1 MGVLSEVNE
10 NPSLLPSNEADE
22 RLEDIVQDENQEP
35 IPESNLKGIS
45 PEQQGGAI
53 LGSDSLPATDTQVLP
68 DLTDKAVQE
77 QMAAD
82 QQIWWDME
90 RGDERTAARTAWI
103 EKYWGSKK
111 AYADSKSLYGTSNP
125 LEHLNNIIE
134 PMAAFGM
141 GFPEAVSNVV
151 GMLPGLA
158 GVDAAYDRLMEKIF
172 TNPNSKAV
180 REVGSIVLPSIVSG
194 SATTALVQK
203 MGYAHKLNKVQQLA
217 IGLSANSILDSAIVG
232 VSDQGL
238 EDNYF
243 QKMYESNFMGIFGK
257 EQALQIPEILRTM
270 DGDSVFMRRWKNSIA
285 DLPWSVVGNIIGWG
299 MAFKATPDGAPV
311 IGWMEPL
318 DETATAYKNSRILSV
333 AESDDIKR
341 MEELNDQLASGTL
354 KGSAEADAIDELILL
369 EERTGTLKDI
379 DDALRIDDDLVKT
392 ETDLAAERKIANN
405 GGEVPTDFDP
415 DITPGVID
423 NTRQPPIIGNVAR
436 NMADQAAI
444 RSGRS
449 VGDPNPIITEAA
461 MRGLGVDEPFRKVVA
476 GIASEKTGR
485 FNALIDGFKY
495 TNDEMR
501 AASWANYA
509 EIVDPNSTV
518 ADLRELFADGR
529 DIKNIFMGKLQVE
542 YISDEKFKG
551 AMLALR
557 DLLDVYMGKPVT
569 ETSAN
574 VMTTLGAEIRTAS
587 ESLEQYKGIIDE
599 DAVLERVIDKIQYL
613 LDETALAKYISG
625 WSLQNKNL
633 INEVPLENIESA
645 AKTILNGF
653 NREATSIHQKN
664 LRFVNTLRK
673 AKEVR
678 PEVLKPLAA
687 AFVLSDG
694 KVDTL
699 NKLLKFAAEEV
710 SPLTLLKSP
719 DPRKMSLFSKSL
731 FSLVFSNVLSL
742 RSISKAVQSG
752 IVQQVIAPM
761 NSIQGA
767 LVWGLVKG
775 DLPDQLRRTFYAY
788 SSFNHVNKKSF
799 QYAWNRLKAVHKDPT
814 AMMRAAR
821 KDFMFKSLKEREI
834 VDEVRNIWK
843 KDGNWGR
850 VYQYDIIRAEHAIAS
865 MDWARYPMT
874 GMTVPDAYTQMT
886 QAHKIARI
894 RAWSDV
900 MDEYGHIVDETTLR
914 KVEIKYRNMFFNG
927 DKMLTDKLVQNV
939 SDDINFTGD
948 DQLSS
953 YLTEATTRFPFLR
966 FAFMFPRT
974 ESNAV
979 KNAFSYTPIVGIPG
993 ATKHSKILYAGD
1005 DPIKIGEALAEHGV
1019 EAATDPHARG
1029 IYEWLRNEYTGRL
1042 MTSAWITKLGWD
1054 YAMSG
1059 GIMGPGHHNPAIRAY
1074 EQRTFNLQYK
1084 TIRVPGTNTR
1094 ISYEGIPIIDPV
1106 LSILG
1111 NMVYYSKDLD
1121 GPMMEDINAKVLTT
1135 LLMGFGDNK
1144 LESLSVLADMFSG
1157 DGNAAI
1163 RFIKR
1168 AAQATF
1174 VPAEVRQ
1181 LTRAIDGALRD
1192 VNDNLLDFVKA
1203 QNPITVSL
1211 VPKKLD
1217 GLTGNPVFDQENGFV
1232 RTMNELSGIRFS
1244 QDSRFD
1250 PDLDKPFPI
1259 DLGDGQIRQLTTRD
1273 AIRILQYRG
1282 FRKFEKNSI
1291 GSVKLTSRQREDL
1304 IEFVHAEKDANGG
1317 SVFFNKVR
1325 EIVSSQ
1331 KYHDHFAILR
1341 QHQAN
1346 NVIKQ
1351 APDLEISAGKFPM
1364 FLELDNLIEEYIKDW
1379 ELQAGLEDLTEAQK
1393 EINFELEEGNINDAI
1408 EIQGQNTEK
1417 QKLLQYGGTR

>member
-10 NPSLLPSNEADE
+10 NPSLLPSNEANE
-22 RLEDIVQDENQEP
+22 QLEDIVQDENQEP
-35 IPESNLKGIS
+35 IPESNLQGIS
-45 PEQQGGAI
+45 PEVQGNTV
-53 LGSDSLPATDTQVLP
+53 LGGDTLPTTETQVLP

-82 QQIWWDME
+82 QKIWWDMD
-90 RGDERTAARTAWI
+90 RGEEKQAARDAWI

-111 AYADSKSLYGTSNP
+111 AYTDSKSMYGSSNP
-125 LEHLNNIIE
+125 LEVLDGT
-134 PMAAFGM
+134 MQGLASMGM
-141 GFPEAVSNVV
+141 GFPEAASNVI

-158 GVDAAYDRLMEKIF
+158 GVDAAYDRLMDRIF

-180 REVGSIVLPSIVSG
+180 REISSIVLPSIVSG
-194 SATTALVQK
+194 GVSTALVQK
-203 MGYAHKLNKVQQLA
+203 AGYAHKLSKVQQFA
-217 IGLSANSILDSAIVG
+217 MGLGVNTILDSAIVG

-243 QKMYESNFMGIFGK
+243 QKMYESDFMGIFGK
-257 EQALQIPEILRTM
+257 DQALAIPEILRTM
-270 DGDSVFMRRWKNSIA
+270 DSDSVWLRRWKNGVA
-285 DLPWSVVGNIIGWG
+285 DLPWSAVGNLIGWG
-299 MAFKATPDGAPV
+299 MAFKATPDGSPV
-311 IGWMEPL
+311 LGWMEPL
-318 DETATAYKNSRILSV
+318 DEAATTYKNSRILSV

-341 MEELNDQLASGTL
+341 MEELNKQLTDGTL

-392 ETDLAAERKIANN
+392 ETDLAAERKIVDN
-405 GGEVPTDFDP
+405 GGEIPTDFDP

-423 NTRQPPIIGNVAR
+423 NTRQAPVVGNVAR

-444 RSGRS
+444 RSGNS
-449 VGDPNPIITEAA
+449 IGDPNPIITEAA
-461 MRGLGVDEPFRKVVA
+461 MRNLGVDEPFRKVVA

-557 DLLDVYMGKPVT
+557 DLLDVYMGKSVT

-633 INEVPLENIESA
+633 INEVPLENIEDA
-645 AKTILNGF
+645 AKTILNGL

-678 PEVLKPLAA
+678 PEVLRPLAA

-699 NKLLKFAAEEV
+699 NKLLKYAAEEV

-742 RSISKAVQSG
+742 RSIGKAVQSG
-752 IVQQVIAPM
+752 VIQQVIAPL
-761 NSIQGA
+761 NSLQGA
-767 LVWGLVKG
+767 LIWGMIKG
-775 DLPDQLRRTFYAY
+775 DLPDQLRKTFYAY

-799 QYAWNRLKAVHKDPT
+799 QYAWTRLKAVHKDPT

-834 VDEVRNIWK
+834 VDGVRDIWK

-850 VYQYDIIRAEHAIAS
+850 IYQYDMIRAENALAS

-874 GMTVPDAYTQMT
+874 GMTLPDAYTQMT

-894 RAWSDV
+894 RAWTDV
-900 MDEYGHIVDETTLR
+900 TDEYGHIVDPDTLR

-948 DQLSS
+948 DAISS

-979 KNAFSYTPIVGIPG
+979 KNAFSYTPIVTIPG
-993 ATKHSKILYAGD
+993 ATKHSKILYAGN
-1005 DPIKIGEALAEHGV
+1005 DPIKVSEALSEHGV
-1019 EAATDPHARG
+1019 DAATDPHAQA
-1029 IYEWLRNEYTGRL
+1029 IYEWFRNEYTGRL
-1042 MTSAWITKLGWD
+1042 SSSIILTKLGWD
-1054 YAMSG
+1054 FAMSG

-1074 EQRTFNLQYK
+1074 EKQTFNLQYK
-1084 TIRVPGTNTR
+1084 TARIPFTNIRV
-1094 ISYEGIPIIDPV
+1094 SFDGIPVIDPV
-1106 LSILG
+1106 FSILG
-1111 NMVYYSKDLD
+1111 NMVYYSKYLD
-1121 GPMMEDINAKVLTT
+1121 GPMMEDISAKVATT

-1144 LESLSVLADMFSG
+1144 LESLSVLADLFSG
-1157 DGNAAI
+1157 DGNAAM
-1163 RFIKR
+1163 RFLKR

-1181 LTRAIDGALRD
+1181 LTRAMDGALRD
-1192 VNDNLLDFVKA
+1192 VNDNLLDFVRS

-1217 GLTGNPVFDQENGFV
+1217 TITGNPVYDQENGFV
-1232 RTMNELSGIRFS
+1232 RGFNELSGIRFS

-1250 PDLDKPFPI
+1250 PDIDRPFKV
-1259 DLGDGQIRQLTTRD
+1259 DLGSGQIKELTTRD

-1291 GSVKLTSRQREDL
+1291 GSVKLTSKQREDL
-1304 IEFVHAEKDANGG
+1304 LEFVHSEKDPNGG

-1331 KYHDHFAILR
+1331 TYHDHFAILR
-1341 QHQAN
+1341 EHQAR

-1351 APDLEISAGKFPM
+1351 APDLDISAGKFPM
-1364 FLELDNLIEEYIKDW
+1364 FVELDRLIEDYIKDW
-1379 ELQAGLEDLTEAQK
+1379 ELQSGLEDLTEAQK

-1408 EIQGQNTEK
+1408 EIQGQNQQK
-1417 QKLLQYGGTR
+1417 QQLLQYGGSR